1 MSVEVTVAL
10 DNMTMGDL
18 YRFVDLARA
27 ARLPATARIRQV
39 TDEDGTTIVALTALV
54 AGGEPLPVT
63 TNRTTRPSAPRKS
76 SSAQVAGA
84 VGEAVGYIDDL
95 RRKFNTPPDA
105 G

>member
-10 DNMTMGDL
+10 ENMTMGDL

-27 ARLPATARIRQV
+27 ARLPATARIKQV
-39 TDEDGTTIVALTALV
+39 ADDEGAVVALTAAV
-54 AGGEPLPVT
+54 AGGEPMPAT
-63 TNRTTRPSAPRKS
+63 TNRTTRPTVPRKS

-95 RRKFNTPPDA
+95 RRKFNTPP
-105 G
+105 GSG

>member
-10 DNMTMGDL
+10 ENLTMGDL

-27 ARLPATARIRQV
+27 ARLPATARIKQV
-39 TDEDGTTIVALTALV
+39 TDEDGTCVVALTAAV
-54 AGGEPLPVT
+54 AGGEPLPHT
-63 TNRTTRPSAPRKS
+63 TPGTARAAQQQRRPSTN
-76 SSAQVAGA
+76 VAGA

-95 RRKFNTPPDA
+95 RRKFNTPP